1 MTRFLLSTCA
11 AISLIWPATALA
23 APPADRGHDRD
34 KPAAAGKGHQGGPK
48 GAERSQQSRPAPHA
62 ERPAGGAVQ
71 RETRRVDQGG
81 GAGVH
86 PAERGPAAP
95 PAARAVITTPQPDRG
110 REAQAVRPVRPAV
123 QAPPRIVQRSARPA
137 PRQLG
142 EWDRN
147 ASGDQRA
154 QFGQQWRGQN
164 RDWDQSA
171 PWRGDSNWWRRDPG
185 FRRFAGPRI
194 GFFFF
199 PDFGYVRAPPE
210 YRNHYWRAGDNL
222 PSWFWRY
229 KVRDY
234 FRYGLPTPPHGC
246 AWIWLDGD
254 IALVDMRDGYILDVV
269 HNLW

>member
-1 MTRFLLSTCA
+1 MTFNRVLLSTCA
-11 AISLIWPATALA
+11 AVSLIWPATALA
-23 APPADRGHDRD
+23 DPPGDRGQGGD
-34 KPAAAGKGHQGGPK
+34 KPAAAAKGHQGGPK
-48 GAERSQQSRPAPHA
+48 GAGRPQQAGPAPHA
-62 ERPAGGAVQ
+62 ERPAGAAVQ

-81 GAGVH
+81 GPGVH
-86 PAERGPAAP
+86 PAERDPP
-95 PAARAVITTPQPDRG
+95 PAASAVVATPRPDRG
-110 REAQAVRPVRPAV
+110 REAQTVRPARPAV
-123 QAPPRIVQRSARPA
+123 PAPPRSAQRAARPA
-137 PRQLG
+137 PHQLG
-142 EWDRN
+142 DWDRN
-147 ASGDQRA
+147 VSGDQRA
-154 QFGQQWRGQN
+154 QLGQQWRGQN
-164 RDWDQSA
+164 HDWDQSA
-171 PWRGDSNWWRRDPG
+171 PWRDDTNWWRRDPG

-234 FRYGLPTPPHGC
+234 SRYGLPTPPYGC